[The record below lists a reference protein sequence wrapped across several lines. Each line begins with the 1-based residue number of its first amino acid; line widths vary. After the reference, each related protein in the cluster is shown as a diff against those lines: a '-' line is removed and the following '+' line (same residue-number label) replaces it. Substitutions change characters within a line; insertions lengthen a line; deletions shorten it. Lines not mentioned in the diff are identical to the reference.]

1 MKLFSRKQDEPKLSS
16 QSQALIKEIVGL
28 VETADA
34 DKHLVFAVRFNKAYK
49 DDYFLLKDEITKAVN
64 DTDTVCTT
72 RNVTQMMESYI
83 KYTKHDIEHKT
94 KNRVIMTYLCNNQ
107 NEIDELFKAIGDN
120 TALNVQ
126 LFEVG

>member
-1 MKLFSRKQDEPKLSS
+1 MNLFSRKQDEPKLSP

>member
-1 MKLFSRKQDEPKLSS
+1 MNLFSRKQDEPKLSP

-49 DDYFLLKDEITKAVN
+49 DDYFLLKDEIKKAVN
-64 DTDTVCTT
+64 DTNTVCTT

>member
-28 VETADA
+28 VEKADA

-49 DDYFLLKDEITKAVN
+49 DDYFLLKDEIKKAVN
-64 DTDTVCTT
+64 DTNTVCTT

>member
-1 MKLFSRKQDEPKLSS
+1 MKLFSRKQDEPKLSP

-49 DDYFLLKDEITKAVN
+49 DDYLLLKDEITKAVN

>member
-1 MKLFSRKQDEPKLSS
+1 MNLFSRKQDEPKLSP

-49 DDYFLLKDEITKAVN
+49 DDYFLLKDEIKKAVN
-64 DTDTVCTT
+64 DTNTVCTT

-126 LFEVG
+126 LFDVG

>member
-64 DTDTVCTT
+64 DTNTVCTT

>member
-1 MKLFSRKQDEPKLSS
+1 MNLFSRKQDEPKLSP

-34 DKHLVFAVRFNKAYK
+34 DKHLVLAVRFNKAYK
-49 DDYFLLKDEITKAVN
+49 DDYFLLKDEIKKAVN
-64 DTDTVCTT
+64 DTNTVCTT